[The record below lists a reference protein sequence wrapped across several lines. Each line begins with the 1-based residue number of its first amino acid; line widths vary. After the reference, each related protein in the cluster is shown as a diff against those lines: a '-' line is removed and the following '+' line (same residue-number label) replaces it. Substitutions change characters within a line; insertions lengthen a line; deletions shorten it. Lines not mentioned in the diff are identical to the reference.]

1 MLKIGKNNQKIII
14 LILCLVLSLLI
25 VASHYIPLATKDND
39 VCGHGEVFEFSLLAI
54 RDGGLDDYRH
64 FHDFVSSFG
73 SGICEAP
80 EKAKLYLW

>member
-1 MLKIGKNNQKIII
+1 MLKIRKNNQKNI

-39 VCGHGEVFEFSLLAI
+39 VCGHGEVFEFSLLAA

-64 FHDFVSSFG
+64 FHDFVGAFG